1 MADDGAGVADPLL
14 RLPSRIGNVVELL
27 TTLDTRLLNALD
39 ALENM
44 QRSVSAF
51 DPVSADADRLVED
64 TQRRLAALDD
74 RLNRDLDELK
84 GAILAKL
91 AELDLAGFG
100 ERFDRI
106 ETAVFNI
113 ERATLSLDQ
122 SFEGA
127 LELLPD
133 FMTRKL
139 KAEGKRV
146 APQPA
151 GDGRDPR

>member
-1 MADDGAGVADPLL
+1 MVDDFAGVADPLL
-14 RLPSRIGNVVELL
+14 RLPQRIGNVVELL

-39 ALENM
+39 ALDNM

-51 DPVSADADRLVED
+51 DPVSEQADTLVAD

-84 GAILAKL
+84 AAILGKL
-91 AELDLAGFG
+91 DELDVTSFG
-100 ERFDRI
+100 ARFDRL
-106 ETAVFNI
+106 ESAVFNI
-113 ERATLSLDQ
+113 ESATLSLNQ

-133 FMTRKL
+133 FMTKNM
-139 KAEGKRV
+139 KTDGNKV
-146 APQPA
+146 APQPT
-151 GDGRDPR
+151 GDGRGPV

>member
-1 MADDGAGVADPLL
+1 MADDGAGVGDPLL
-14 RLPSRIGNVVELL
+14 RLPQRIGNVVELL

-39 ALENM
+39 ALDNM

-51 DPVSADADRLVED
+51 DPVSEQADTLVAD
-64 TQRRLAALDD
+64 TQQRLASLDA

-84 GAILAKL
+84 AAILEKL
-91 AELDLAGFG
+91 DELDVTALGA
-100 ERFDRI
+100 RFDRL

-113 ERATLSLDQ
+113 ERATLSLDR

-133 FMTRKL
+133 FMTKKMKL
-139 KAEGKRV
+139 EGNKV
-146 APQPA
+146 APQPT
-151 GDGRDPR
+151 GDGRGPA

>member
-14 RLPSRIGNVVELL
+14 RLPQRISNVVELL

-44 QRSVSAF
+44 QKSVSAF
-51 DPVSADADRLVED
+51 DPVSADADRLVAD
-64 TQRRLAALDD
+64 TQRRLSSLDE

-84 GAILAKL
+84 VAILAKL
-91 AELDLAGFG
+91 TELDLAGFG
-100 ERFDRI
+100 DRFDRI
-106 ETAVFNI
+106 ETAIFNI

-122 SFEGA
+122 SFDGA
-127 LELLPD
+127 LEMLPD
-133 FMTRKL
+133 FMTK
-139 KAEGKRV
+139 KIKTEGKKV
-146 APQPA
+146 APQPS